1 MNGNLL
7 SEKGSVEEVCVDLGH
22 SGRGSKHLYRNNS
35 KKRVWQVEEMM
46 SCLIWLLLQLSL
58 LKTEAKE

>member
-1 MNGNLL
+1 MNGNFLN
-7 SEKGSVEEVCVDLGH
+7 EKGSVEEVCVDLGN
-22 SGRGSKHLYRNNS
+22 SSRGSKHLHRNNS

-46 SCLIWLLLQLSL
+46 SCLVWLLLQLSL